1 MATERQKNRRQPN
14 DAALRFDSEAAA
26 EIAESFAAVSGIQCR
41 LCTRDGKQLST
52 HGPEG
57 AGCSFCRRLSG
68 LSGKSFDCE
77 GLHAYGAQQ
86 AERFGGRYIYFCP
99 AGMAFSASPIIAGG
113 IAAGEMIAGPVLIM
127 DYDDFLASDVISLG
141 SAPETELAQLR
152 SELLQVPKRTPKELD
167 YISRQLFAN
176 AVFVGDSSH
185 EMFLARTSA
194 EQQSSIS
201 EYVFQLKES
210 SSTPQYPVETEQELC
225 SAIAR
230 GDRAAAD
237 DMLNRILGYIYF
249 YIGDADVIRTRIT
262 ELLIMFSRAA
272 ISGGANTEQIL
283 GLSHQ
288 YLQDLRHLGTQ
299 EELTRYLAASL
310 NRFTNLVFN
319 MLDGRHTRAIADAVD
334 YIGVH
339 YAEHLT
345 LESVAKHVGYSPTYF
360 SRIFRE
366 QTGSTFKEHMNA
378 LRIEKS
384 KTLLL
389 SGSFKVSDVC
399 SMVGFSDQSYFC
411 KTFRRICGVTPDKF
425 RKRPRRLD
433 THKELGLG

>member
-1 MATERQKNRRQPN
+1 
-14 DAALRFDSEAAA
+14 
-26 EIAESFAAVSGIQCR
+26 
-41 LCTRDGKQLST
+41 
-52 HGPEG
+52 
-57 AGCSFCRRLSG
+57 
-68 LSGKSFDCE
+68 
-77 GLHAYGAQQ
+77 
-86 AERFGGRYIYFCP
+86 
-99 AGMAFSASPIIAGG
+99 
-113 IAAGEMIAGPVLIM
+113 
-127 DYDDFLASDVISLG
+127 
-141 SAPETELAQLR
+141 
-152 SELLQVPKRTPKELD
+152 
-167 YISRQLFAN
+167 
-176 AVFVGDSSH
+176 
-185 EMFLARTSA
+185 
-194 EQQSSIS
+194 
-201 EYVFQLKES
+201 
-210 SSTPQYPVETEQELC
+210 
-225 SAIAR
+225 
-230 GDRAAAD
+230 
-237 DMLNRILGYIYF
+237 
-249 YIGDADVIRTRIT
+249 
-262 ELLIMFSRAA
+262 MFSRAA